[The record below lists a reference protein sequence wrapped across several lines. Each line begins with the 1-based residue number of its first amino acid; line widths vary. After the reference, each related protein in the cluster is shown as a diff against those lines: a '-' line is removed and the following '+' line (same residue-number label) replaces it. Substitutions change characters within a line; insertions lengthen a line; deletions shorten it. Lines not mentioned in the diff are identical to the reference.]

1 MIDGQ
6 RHVEWNGNYGHD
18 AEQQEQMRDQYL
30 RLEIEGTLRSWHRII
45 IHKDGGHADDISRGQ
60 ISEEM

>member
-1 MIDGQ
+1 M
-6 RHVEWNGNYGHD
+6 EWNGNYGHD